1 MVDKQVFEAKV
12 TEEAIEISGYVK
24 PVVTSQTITIKVS
37 GNVINFYYTK
47 RNDLSYTVNYYE
59 EATTTKIAETKVV
72 TGQTYLDV
80 VRENAIEISGYNK
93 LEPTTQILTI
103 QVTGNEI
110 NFYYRRRNDLTYI
123 VNYLEEGTDEV
134 LSTAKVVDNQIFEA
148 NITEEAIDIS
158 GYNKVEPTEK
168 TITIDVE
175 NNVINFYYT
184 KRSDLSY
191 TVNYLEQETNNVL
204 SPAKVV
210 NKQTYKAEVT
220 EEAIDIDGYNK
231 VNPTSKTINI
241 EVSGNVINFY
251 YTKRN
256 DLSYVVNYLEKDTNK
271 VVHEQKVVTGRTFDE
286 VITANNEVI
295 AIDGYNYDSV
305 NKATLKITTGENVI
319 NVYYTK
325 REDLEYRIN
334 YLEKET
340 NKVLKDTKVAT
351 NVVFETEIKAANEVV
366 AIDGYNYDSC
376 SKESITVETNI
387 SENIITLYYT
397 KRSDLSYKVNY
408 LEVDTNDVL
417 HEQKVANDQVFGTKV
432 TASEE
437 IIDIDG
443 YEFDSVDKTTI
454 TVGTGENVINIYY
467 VKKNNL
473 SYTLNFLEKN
483 TNKVLAEPK
492 ITRNQT
498 FGVIVSSNGKAIEI
512 EGYNYDS
519 VDKRTLTIGT
529 GVNEFNF
536 YYTKRNDL

>member
-1 MVDKQVFEAKV
+1 
-12 TEEAIEISGYVK
+12 
-24 PVVTSQTITIKVS
+24 
-37 GNVINFYYTK
+37 
-47 RNDLSYTVNYYE
+47 
-59 EATTTKIAETKVV
+59 
-72 TGQTYLDV
+72 
-80 VRENAIEISGYNK
+80 
-93 LEPTTQILTI
+93 
-103 QVTGNEI
+103 
-110 NFYYRRRNDLTYI
+110 
-123 VNYLEEGTDEV
+123 
-134 LSTAKVVDNQIFEA
+134 
-148 NITEEAIDIS
+148 
-158 GYNKVEPTEK
+158 
-168 TITIDVE
+168 
-175 NNVINFYYT
+175 
-184 KRSDLSY
+184 
-191 TVNYLEQETNNVL
+191 
-204 SPAKVV
+204 
-210 NKQTYKAEVT
+210 
-220 EEAIDIDGYNK
+220 
-231 VNPTSKTINI
+231 
-241 EVSGNVINFY
+241 
-251 YTKRN
+251 
-256 DLSYVVNYLEKDTNK
+256 LEKDTNK

-536 YYTKRNDL
+536 YYTKRNDLSYTVNYLEEGTNKVLHEAKIVNNQVFEASVTENAIDIVGYVKPEVESQTITIKVSGNVINFYYTKRNDLKYTVNHYEEGTTSVVAPTEVIENVVFETVIDSKTRAKTIDGYSYK